1 MRKEFFYIQ
10 FQIFDT
16 FRVFVL
22 SHKGKDSLRQQ
33 KSLGAAV
40 SFLLCSIVLLPCPAS
55 SSTAH
60 PLKPGLMKTL
70 ETEDLHSSESCTVP
84 MFWIPVLIIPGMAEG
99 REVFLS
105 ASLMFQSN
113 TTKSI
118 PTLYSFPNPSM
129 PGLSL
134 HIKCSLQI
142 LPSQKIT

>member
-1 MRKEFFYIQ
+1 
-10 FQIFDT
+10 
-16 FRVFVL
+16 
-22 SHKGKDSLRQQ
+22 
-33 KSLGAAV
+33 
-40 SFLLCSIVLLPCPAS
+40 
-55 SSTAH
+55 
-60 PLKPGLMKTL
+60 MKTL

-142 LPSQKIT
+142 LPSQKITQLKTQCCIYLMYSLQFIHSEFIRIPYLSAARGNVLYYSIFKTAFDGSHQLNKTECVL